1 MDGFR
6 APCAP
11 FDVQPFQDAEK
22 AFELSMALKGAM
34 KVGGGLLNLSPCLG
48 NLLFVILL
56 VTLMVSLVEV
66 LFKI

>member
-1 MDGFR
+1 MGSVLR
-6 APCAP
+6 VHPLMYSP
-11 FDVQPFQDAEK
+11 FKMQRRPSK
-22 AFELSMALKGAM
+22 LSKALKGAM
-34 KVGGGLLNLSPCLG
+34 QVGGGLLNLSPCLG